1 MQNQPSEEMLGY
13 AYLKFSDRRGR
24 KNYSYL
30 FAYAAQ
36 APTTTQRQE
45 VCLGT

>member
-1 MQNQPSEEMLGY
+1 MLTLSFQIEG
-13 AYLKFSDRRGR
+13 GE

-36 APTTTQRQE
+36 APTTSQRQE